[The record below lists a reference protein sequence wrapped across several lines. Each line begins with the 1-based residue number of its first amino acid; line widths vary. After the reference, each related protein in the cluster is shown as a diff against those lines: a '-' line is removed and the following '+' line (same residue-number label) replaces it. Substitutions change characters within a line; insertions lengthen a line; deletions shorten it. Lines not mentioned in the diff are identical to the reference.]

1 MKNKKLK
8 RGFTL
13 IEVLIV
19 IGILA
24 ILAGIALVAINP
36 ARQFSQ
42 ARDSQRLSHVNT
54 ILNAIVQNI
63 AENKGTFKC
72 VIGGTLTEKIIPTTE
87 KTIKSPEGTDGLDLY
102 DCLVPKYIPDIVQDP
117 ETGTF
122 TSSTAYNTGYKIIKD
137 GGSGRVT
144 ISAIAEITENNPI
157 EATK

>member
-1 MKNKKLK
+1 MLYKKQR

-54 ILNAIVQNI
+54 TLNAIVQNI
-63 AENKGTFKC
+63 AENKGTFTC
-72 VIGGTLTEKIIPTTE
+72 GGVEKIIPTTE
-87 KTIKSPEGTDGLDLY
+87 STIKAPEGTDGLDLQ
-102 DCLVPKYIPDIVQDP
+102 DCLVPKYIPDIVMDP

-122 TSSTAYNTGYKIIKD
+122 TSANAYNTGYKIVRD
-137 GGSGRVT
+137 AGSGRVT

>member
-42 ARDSQRLSHVNT
+42 ARDSQRLSHVNA

-63 AENKGTFKC
+63 AENKGTFTC
-72 VIGGTLTEKIIPTTE
+72 GVTQFNIPTTG
-87 KTIKSPEGTDGLDLY
+87 TPIIKSDDVNLY
-102 DCLVPKYIPDIVQDP
+102 PCLVPKYIPSMPIDP
-117 ETGTF
+117 QNGVYDSATDYDTKYG
-122 TSSTAYNTGYKIIKD
+122 IIKD
-137 GGSGRVT
+137 ATTGRVT
-144 ISAIAEITENNPI
+144 ISATPEITENIPI